1 MEKSKITIAV
11 DGYAACGKSTL
22 AKALAKKLGYVYVD
36 SGAMYRAVTL
46 YFLDN
51 NIDINDATAVD
62 LALQNIKIHF
72 ENIDGK
78 NATFL
83 NDQNVEEAIR
93 SMRVSN
99 FVSPVATIS
108 AVRKEM
114 VLLQQQMGAQGGI
127 AMDGRDIGTVVF
139 RDAELK
145 LFLTASIEERT
156 RRRVAELEAK
166 GNTEITIEEVKENLL
181 KRDHIDST
189 REDSPL
195 CQAEDA
201 IEIDNSYLT
210 PEEQLDFALKLA
222 TGEIEKKSAGGMI
235 AEVKKNLLSR
245 NHTDTTLDN
254 DTVYQAHDII
264 EFTSGK

>member
-1 MEKSKITIAV
+1 MKNSKITIAV

-22 AKALAKKLGYVYVD
+22 AKALAKSLDYVYVD

-51 NIDINDATAVD
+51 NIDINNAAAVS
-62 LALQNIKIHF
+62 LALENIKIHF

-78 NATFL
+78 NSTFL
-83 NDQNVEEAIR
+83 NNTNVEEEIR
-93 SMRVSN
+93 TMRVSN

-108 AVRKEM
+108 AVRKAM
-114 VLLQQQMGAQGGI
+114 VAKQQSMGMQGGI

-139 RDAELK
+139 KDAELK

-156 RRRVAELEAK
+156 RRRLVEWQSK
-166 GNTEITIEEVKENLL
+166 GVTDITAEEVEKNLL
-181 KRDHIDST
+181 SRDHIDSS

-201 IEIDNSYLT
+201 LEIDNSLLT
-210 PEEQLDFALKLA
+210 PEEQLKYALGLA
-222 TGEIEKKSAGGMI
+222 NEAIEKKSVGL
-235 AEVKKNLLSR
+235 V
-245 NHTDTTLDN
+245 NH
-254 DTVYQAHDII
+254 
-264 EFTSGK
+264 